1 MFRQNTTVYAH
12 WIQNVPGAVIVTPPF
27 VALRTGQSA
36 QLSAFS
42 IPETQLPVAWES
54 LQPTVV
60 SVDSDG
66 RVTAHAVGSAVIR
79 ATIGGV
85 TGQATIIVV
94 TEGYIVTFDGNGG
107 VPGKASDVT
116 DTQGRLSELP
126 AAERPDYEF
135 AGWYTAAEGGEKI
148 TLDRVYTGDTT
159 VYAHWN
165 VVHVTGVE
173 VTPAEAEIMLG
184 RSLPLKATV
193 LPLNATDKNVT
204 WVSEDI
210 RVATVDADGVVTAVS
225 VGETV
230 VTVTTDDG
238 YFIA

>member
-1 MFRQNTTVYAH
+1 M
-12 WIQNVPGAVIVTPPF
+12 
-27 VALRTGQSA
+27 
-36 QLSAFS
+36 
-42 IPETQLPVAWES
+42 
-54 LQPTVV
+54 
-60 SVDSDG
+60 
-66 RVTAHAVGSAVIR
+66 
-79 ATIGGV
+79 
-85 TGQATIIVV
+85 
-94 TEGYIVTFDGNGG
+94 
-107 VPGKASDVT
+107 
-116 DTQGRLSELP
+116 
-126 AAERPDYEF
+126 
-135 AGWYTAAEGGEKI
+135 
-148 TLDRVYTGDTT
+148 DRVYTGDTT

-173 VTPAEAEIMLG
+173 VTPAEAEIQLG